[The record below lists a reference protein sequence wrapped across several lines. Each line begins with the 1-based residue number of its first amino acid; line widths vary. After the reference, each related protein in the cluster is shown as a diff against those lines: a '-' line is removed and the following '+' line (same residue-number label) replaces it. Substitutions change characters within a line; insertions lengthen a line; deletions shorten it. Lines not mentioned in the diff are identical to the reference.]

1 MPGDL
6 RKVSLLA
13 IVLLVLLRVSIGWH
27 LLYEGLWKLSTQ
39 HTSTP
44 WTSDGYLKNST
55 GPLRPTFRQMTGDPN
70 DLKWL
75 DYAGMSK
82 KFKDW
87 QTRFVSHYNLDELQ
101 AEAFKQ
107 LMDGQE
113 TFEVALKELPPG
125 LDLEKISGIN
135 REAISFEPDEGVLVV
150 NGKLH
155 LLPTERDRLIATA
168 TKISEADKSAKRS
181 CDQFISAVNRAYKV
195 SSKLSFN
202 EQLTAVMEQ
211 DTDRVGVV
219 LQGEES
225 SEKPLVV
232 KVGDVEYYHQLTKR
246 FDANYAKASTQFE
259 WDHIDKMWKEV
270 QDLRRKLVG
279 PVQSLE
285 KEMHTEAERLL
296 TPEQLS
302 KGPVPEPL
310 SPVGQINW
318 RTMWG
323 LTVFGLLLI
332 LGLFTRASALGGAAL
347 LALFYLAMPPWPG
360 VQEIPSIEHNLIVNK
375 VFVEMLAL
383 LAIAAL
389 PSGKWFGLDA
399 VISAL
404 FRQRKQA
411 DSARQAGVR
420 P

>member
-1 MPGDL
+1 M
-6 RKVSLLA
+6 
-13 IVLLVLLRVSIGWH
+13 
-27 LLYEGLWKLSTQ
+27 
-39 HTSTP
+39 
-44 WTSDGYLKNST
+44 
-55 GPLRPTFRQMTGDPN
+55 FRSP
-70 DLKWL
+70 
-75 DYAGMSK
+75 S
-82 KFKDW
+82 
-87 QTRFVSHYNLDELQ
+87 
-101 AEAFKQ
+101 
-107 LMDGQE
+107 
-113 TFEVALKELPPG
+113 G

-135 REAISFEPDEGVLVV
+135 REAISFEPDEGLLVV
-150 NGKLH
+150 SGKLH
-155 LLPTERDRLIATA
+155 LLPTERDRLIAAA

-347 LALFYLAMPPWPG
+347 LTLFYLAMPPWPG

-404 FRQRKQA
+404 FRLRKKT
-411 DSARQAGVR
+411 DNARQAGVR

>member
-13 IVLLVLLRVSIGWH
+13 IVMLVLLRVSIGWH
-27 LLYEGLWKLSTQ
+27 LLYEGLWKLGTQ

-44 WTSDGYLKNST
+44 WTAEGYLKNAT
-55 GPLRPTFRQMTGDPN
+55 GPLRSTFRQMTGDPN
-70 DLKWL
+70 DEKWL
-75 DYAGMSK
+75 NYEVMSK
-82 KFKDW
+82 KFKAW
-87 QTRFVSHYNLDELQ
+87 QDGFVSHYKLDEAQ
-101 AEAFKQ
+101 TTAFKE
-107 LMDGQE
+107 LMDGPE
-113 TFEVALKELPPG
+113 SFEVELKGLPPG
-125 LDLEKISGIN
+125 LDLEKIGGIN
-135 REAISFEPDEGVLVV
+135 REAISFDPDGFLVV
-150 NGKLH
+150 SGKLH
-155 LLPTERDRLIATA
+155 LLPAERDRLIAAA
-168 TKISEADKSAKRS
+168 TKISEANKAAKKS
-181 CDQFISAVNRAYKV
+181 CDQFISAVNRVYKAAA
-195 SSKLSFN
+195 KLSFN

-211 DTDRVGVV
+211 DTDRVGIV
-219 LQGEES
+219 LQDEEI

-232 KVGDVEYYHQLTKR
+232 KVGDVEYYKQLTAR
-246 FDANYAKASTQFE
+246 FDKNYAKARTQFE

-285 KEMHTEAERLL
+285 KEMHSEAERLL

-310 SPVGQINW
+310 TPIGQINW

-323 LTVFGLLLI
+323 LTVFGILLI
-332 LGLFTRASALGGAAL
+332 LGLFTRVSALGGAAL
-347 LALFYLAMPPWPG
+347 LSLFYLAMPPWPG

-399 VISAL
+399 LISAL

-411 DSARQAGVR
+411 NSAVAK

>member
-27 LLYEGLWKLSTQ
+27 LLYEGLWKLGTQ

-44 WTSDGYLKNST
+44 WTAEGYLKNAT
-55 GPLRPTFRQMTGDPN
+55 GPLRPTFRNMTGDPN

-82 KFKDW
+82 RFKDW
-87 QTRFVSHYNLDELQ
+87 QTRFVSHYNLDESQ
-101 AEAFKQ
+101 AEAFKL
-107 LMDGQE
+107 LMDGPE

-125 LDLEKISGIN
+125 LDLEKVGGIN

-155 LLPTERDRLIATA
+155 LLPTERDRLIAAA

-181 CDQFISAVNRAYKV
+181 CDQFISAVNRVYKV
-195 SSKLSFN
+195 SSDLSFN

-211 DTDRVGVV
+211 DTDRVGIV
-219 LQGEES
+219 LQGEEG

-232 KVGDVEYYHQLTKR
+232 KVGDVKYYEELTKR
-246 FDANYAKASTQFE
+246 FDAKYAKASTQFE

-285 KEMHTEAERLL
+285 KDMHAKAERLL

-332 LGLFTRASALGGAAL
+332 LGLFTRVSALGGAAL
-347 LALFYLAMPPWPG
+347 LTLFYLAMPPWPG

-404 FRQRKQA
+404 FRYRKQA
-411 DSARQAGVR
+411 DSSRQSGARA
-420 P
+420 